1 MSSKAASFVK
11 FIVQEGKLE
20 EVVAALKDKAPG
32 YRSLPGVLSLTFAQT
47 GAQEIRSCAVYDSMA
62 SLEANGP
69 ALKETL
75 ASVVPLLAEGGFE
88 RAVGEVVAEA
98 GRPLLAPRCEV
109 FEPPSASSVGAAPVL
124 LLVV

>member
-11 FIVQEGKLE
+11 FTVQEGQLE
-20 EVVAALKDKAPG
+20 EVVAALKDAAPG

-47 GAQEIRSCAVYDSMA
+47 GANEIRSCVVYDSMA

-75 ASVVPLLAEGGFE
+75 AGVVPLLAEGGFE
-88 RAVGEVVAEA
+88 RAVGEVVVEA
-98 GRPLLAPRCEV
+98 
-109 FEPPSASSVGAAPVL
+109 
-124 LLVV
+124 

>member
-11 FIVQEGKLE
+11 FTVQDGKLE

-47 GAQEIRSCAVYDSMA
+47 SANEIRSCVVYDTMA

-69 ALKETL
+69 ALKEAVAKIL
-75 ASVVPLLAEGGFE
+75 PLLAEGGFD
-88 RAVGEVVAEA
+88 RAIGEVFVEA
-98 GRPLLAPRCEV
+98 
-109 FEPPSASSVGAAPVL
+109 
-124 LLVV
+124 

>member
-11 FIVQEGKLE
+11 FTVQDGKLE
-20 EVVAALKDKAPG
+20 EVVAALKAAAPG

-47 GAQEIRSCAVYDSMA
+47 SANEIRSCAVYDSMA

-69 ALKETL
+69 ALKEAV

-88 RAVGEVVAEA
+88 RAVGEVVVEA
-98 GRPLLAPRCEV
+98 
-109 FEPPSASSVGAAPVL
+109 
-124 LLVV
+124 

>member
-11 FIVQEGKLE
+11 FTAQEGKLE
-20 EVVAALKDKAPG
+20 EVVAALKDAAPG

-47 GAQEIRSCAVYDSMA
+47 SANEVRSCVVYDSMA

-75 ASVVPLLAEGGFE
+75 ASVIPLLAEGGFE
-88 RAVGEVVAEA
+88 RAVGEVVVEA
-98 GRPLLAPRCEV
+98 
-109 FEPPSASSVGAAPVL
+109 
-124 LLVV
+124 

>member
-11 FIVQEGKLE
+11 FTVQDGKLE

-47 GAQEIRSCAVYDSMA
+47 GANEIRSCVVYDTMA

-69 ALKETL
+69 ALKEAL
-75 ASVVPLLAEGGFE
+75 ADVVPLLAEGGFE
-88 RAVGEVVAEA
+88 RAIGELFIEA
-98 GRPLLAPRCEV
+98 
-109 FEPPSASSVGAAPVL
+109 
-124 LLVV
+124 

>member
-47 GAQEIRSCAVYDSMA
+47 GANEIRSCVVYDSMA

-69 ALKETL
+69 ALKEAL
-75 ASVVPLLAEGGFE
+75 AGVVPLLAEGGFD
-88 RAVGEVVAEA
+88 RAIGELFIEA
-98 GRPLLAPRCEV
+98 
-109 FEPPSASSVGAAPVL
+109 
-124 LLVV
+124 

>member
-11 FIVQEGKLE
+11 FTVQDGKLE

-62 SLEANGP
+62 SLETNGP

-75 ASVVPLLAEGGFE
+75 ASVISLLAEGGFE
-88 RAVGEVVAEA
+88 RAGGE
-98 GRPLLAPRCEV
+98 
-109 FEPPSASSVGAAPVL
+109 
-124 LLVV
+124 LVVEA